1 MHNDFFTKSME
12 LFENKFTQFF
22 NGNYRQKLLKRQNLL
37 LNQVLTFV
45 FVTFSCGLIAQP
57 GKDGAL
63 TVNTTNLV
71 VNRYTRVTADIP
83 IGSNSVTV
91 TDINELNRDGIAYLP
106 SGYNISS
113 SSFSS
118 NALQPGD
125 LILLFQAQG
134 AIINTSNSID
144 YGSVIDLNN
153 CGRYEM
159 AYVGSVSGNTITLD
173 CKTRFAYFA
182 ANYVQCIRIPQ
193 YTTLTVNSG
202 ASIVPIR
209 WGDPAFG
216 GADPSATTRRRGGFL
231 GLLADNIVNNGS
243 INANFAGFR
252 GGTFFNGSPPSGA
265 VFYDDFFYSATFNA
279 GEKGEG
285 IAGYRPDYDAMGGRY
300 GRGAPANAGGGGNG
314 HNAGGGGGANGGDP
328 AGWYRGAGVMN
339 DFGGTC
345 GSPGAWTLDPNYIAN
360 GNALTNSTGG
370 GHGGYTYSASNANAC
385 TQGPSYPS
393 NFVSAGVPLTD
404 NRVIAWGGDLRKALG
419 GLGGRPLVSPAID
432 RQIFFGGGGG
442 AGDGNNDAS
451 SDGGD
456 GGGIVFLVVEG
467 SVTGTGVIQ
476 ANGEAGSDTR
486 GAVGN
491 DAPGGGGAGGTVLLQ
506 AASVASGITINADG
520 GKGGDQFI
528 NLGTE
533 GEGPG
538 GGGSGGAIYMNT
550 PSDASTKTVLGGA
563 NGRTNSLALTEF
575 LANGATSGNLGSIRT
590 TKVYIDFNVCL
601 TDMKVVKT
609 VDELEPVYGDNV
621 TFTLTVT
628 NEGTNDATNVVVDDL
643 LPSGFTFVSATP
655 SHGTYNAVTGVWNVG
670 DMNYPSSPRT
680 IEIIATV
687 NPTGDYTNTAIVS
700 ADQIDPVEEND
711 TSSVT
716 LNPSGCYVSPALGI
730 VNTCINAVMT
740 PITRTTMYATGIG
753 TPTGLPAGVNASWSA
768 DVITISG
775 TPTVAG
781 TYNYSIPLI
790 TDCGTRVAAGVIVV
804 NENTVSATSTRTL
817 CINTA
822 LSPSITRTTTG
833 ATGIGTPSGL
843 PSGVTASWSSNTLTI
858 SGTPTV
864 GGTYN
869 YSIPLTGGC
878 GSVNATGTI
887 VVTTINNTVGAAS
900 SSPTICVNTALTNIT
915 HSTTQAT
922 GIGTPSGLPPGVSA
936 VWSSNVIT
944 IFGAPTS
951 TGVYN
956 YSIPLTGGCGSVSA
970 TGTIRVNGTT
980 TVSNPASIT
989 TCVDAPMSLVR
1000 TTTFASAIGT
1010 VSGLPAGV
1018 TASFSSN
1025 TLTISGTPTALGT
1038 FNYTIQLIN
1047 SSCGN
1052 VNATGTITVVDEN
1065 VPGTPSSNPT
1075 LCINTAISPVIT
1087 RTTGAATGIGT
1098 PTGLPAG
1105 VSASWSA
1112 NVLTVSGTP
1121 TEAGTFNYS
1130 IPLTGG
1136 CGSVNA
1142 TGTITVNA
1150 AVSGTITG
1158 AVPICTGTNSTT
1170 MNITDLVGNVVRW
1183 QFSAVADF
1191 SSGVNNVNN
1200 TTSTL
1205 TINNLSATRYYR
1217 AQLSNGAC
1225 TGNTS
1230 VETITV
1236 IPNNTAGT
1244 APTNPNICINTPLTP
1259 LTRTTTGATGIGT
1272 PSNLPA
1278 GVTASWDS
1286 NVLTLS
1292 GTPTVS
1298 GNFNY
1303 TIPLTGGCGN
1313 VNATGTITV
1322 IAVMS
1327 PGTASS
1333 NPTVCIDNAIP
1344 NITRTTAR
1352 ATGIGTPTGL
1362 PAGVS
1367 ASWASNVLTVSG
1379 TPTESGTFNYSIP
1392 LTGGCG
1398 TVNATGTI
1406 TVRPVSVGGSLA
1418 GSQTVCTG
1426 TNSTTF
1432 TLSGHTGSV
1441 TRWEWSTF
1449 SDFSSGIN
1457 NVNNTSTTLTI
1468 NNLTSTR
1475 YYRAVVTNSPC
1486 ALAYSSTGTV
1496 IVNPVNTAGTAPTNP
1511 NICVNTALTPL
1522 TRTTTGATGIGTPTN
1537 LPAGVSASWNANVL
1551 TLSGTPTVTGNF
1563 NYSIPLT
1570 GGCGT
1575 VNATGT
1581 ITVITQN
1588 TVSGTANQTVCQ
1600 DGSVTITRTTTGA
1613 TGIGTPTGLPSG
1625 VSASWSPYSISITGS
1640 PTSSGTFAYSI
1651 PLSGGCGSAVNATG
1665 TITVTA
1671 LMTASA
1677 PSATPTVCI
1686 GNAITNITHTT
1697 ARATGIGTPTG
1708 LPAGVSAS
1716 YLSNTIT
1723 VSGTPTESGT
1733 FNYSIPLT
1741 GGCGTVAATGTIV
1754 VSPAATA
1761 GTISGDTE
1769 MSCSGGTIVL
1779 TLTGESGDIQ
1789 WQSSLDNISFNDIVG
1804 ETGDTYTAED
1814 LVNTTYYRT
1823 VVTNGVCSS
1832 TSAVHT
1838 ITLDSEPGLISGES
1852 NACSIEN
1859 STLLTLTGSTGSVQ
1873 WQSSTNNVS
1882 FFNISGAT
1890 STTYTAEDLT
1900 VTTYFR
1906 VSVIDGLCSS
1916 FSPVHTL
1923 TIVEPS
1929 ISDPSLANGDYV
1941 WRGSGVNST
1950 DSVDWMVPSN
1960 WLIYDGSDFSVAS
1973 SLPTKDIN
1981 VFIPSVSTCFV
1992 ANPTIFADVTPVSK
2006 NLTILPSG
2014 HLTMQTGKLSVAGN
2028 WENNGIFTCG
2038 TGEVIFIE
2046 EGYHT
2051 IGGTV
2056 SVNAFHDFR
2065 MNKPNDGETRSVA
2078 YLLKQ
2083 ATISGKLTLTVGLFD
2098 INVFSIDMDD
2108 REVLGGGQ
2116 NTYVR
2121 TSSSGFL
2128 RRNMGSAYDNLEG
2141 GYVRFPVGRSRYN
2154 PCWMNNSGTSDK
2166 FSVRVF
2172 DKVTDNSLEESP
2184 MTTLPA
2190 VERTWIIE
2198 EQTDGGS
2205 NVEMR
2210 LYWNGTVSERIE
2222 EINSF
2227 DYNTAYI
2234 AHYDAFSL
2242 VDWENKGGS
2251 APSGPGYAL
2260 QTGISDFSPFTISSE
2275 GGLGWNTPLP
2285 VELSSFNAI
2294 CSDENNNVEV
2304 TWTTDSESNSS
2315 HFELFKSHNGVD
2327 WRLFETVSAANNSI
2341 SKLTYFVEDNE
2352 PRIGLNYYQLKQFDI
2367 DGKFEVYPAIF
2378 VDCESLNDIV
2388 LTTRPNPSSG
2398 DFFLTFFNETVLK
2411 SVEIVIT
2418 DAKGLTVKT
2427 IRRDIESGINNLWI
2441 NGSELNTGVY
2451 FVRIETPELKGKVV
2465 RQVIH

>member
-1 MHNDFFTKSME
+1 MNSDLASRKFDFLKSFSR
-12 LFENKFTQFF
+12 LLINKKNSMVSNSFRKNQ
-22 NGNYRQKLLKRQNLL
+22 LINLL
-37 LNQVLTFV
+37 IFVLVSLSNVLF
-45 FVTFSCGLIAQP
+45 AQP

-63 TVNTTNLV
+63 TVSSTNLV

-118 NALQPGD
+118 NALEPGD

-144 YGSVIDLNN
+144 YGSVVDLNN

-265 VFYDDFFYSATFNA
+265 VFYDDFFYSSTFNA

-345 GSPGAWTLDPNYIAN
+345 GSPGAWALDPNYIAN

-370 GHGGYTYSASNANAC
+370 GHGGYTFSSSNANAC
-385 TQGPSYPS
+385 TQGPSYPA

-404 NRVIAWGGDLRKALG
+404 NRVTAWGGDLRKALG

-442 AGDGNNDAS
+442 AGDGNNNAS

-486 GAVGN
+486 GSVGN

-538 GGGSGGAIYMNT
+538 GGGSGGAIYMNS
-550 PSDASTKTVLGGA
+550 PSDASTKTVAGGV
-563 NGRTNSLALTEF
+563 NGRTNSLGTTEF
-575 LANGATSGNLGSIRT
+575 LANGATSGNSGSLRT
-590 TKVYIDFNVCL
+590 TSVEINFNLCL
-601 TDMKVVKT
+601 TDLAIVKT
-609 VDELEPVYGDNV
+609 VDEMSPVFGDNV

-628 NEGTNDATNVVVDDL
+628 NEGTNDATNVVVNDL
-643 LPSGFTFVSATP
+643 LPSGFTYVSSTP
-655 SHGTYNAVTGVWNVG
+655 SHGTYDEITGIWTIGNLP
-670 DMNYPSSPRT
+670 YPSSSRT
-680 IEIIATV
+680 LQIVAQV
-687 NPTGDYTNTAIVS
+687 NLSGSYTNTATVS
-700 ADQIDPVEEND
+700 ADEPDPEEDNNE
-711 TSSVT
+711 SSVT
-716 LNPSGCYVSPALGI
+716 LTPTNCSVTPASSSPT
-730 VNTCINAVMT
+730 VCINEALSS
-740 PITRTTMYATGIG
+740 PITHTTNNATGIG
-753 TPTGLPAGVNASWSA
+753 TPSGLPSGVTASWSA

-775 TPTVAG
+775 TPSVAG
-781 TYNYSIPLI
+781 TFNYTIPLI
-790 TDCGTRVAAGVIVV
+790 TDCGSLAATGTITV
-804 NENTVSATSTRTL
+804 NQNTVSSTTTRTL

-822 LSPSITRTTTG
+822 LTPAITRTTTG

-843 PSGVTASWSSNTLTI
+843 PSGVSASWASNTLTI

-887 VVTTINNTVGAAS
+887 VVTTLNNTVGAAS

-956 YSIPLTGGCGSVSA
+956 YSIPLSGGCGNVSA
-970 TGTIRVNGTT
+970 TGTIRVNGAT

-1000 TTTFASAIGT
+1000 TTTFASAMGT

-1038 FNYTIQLIN
+1038 FNYSIQLIN
-1047 SSCGN
+1047 SGCGN
-1052 VNATGTITVVDEN
+1052 VNATGTITVVSEN

-1142 TGTITVNA
+1142 TGTITVNPLNTVTPGTTTNLCVNTA
-1150 AVSGTITG
+1150 ISPVITHNTTGATGRSTSGTNLPSGVTSSWSGDVLTISGTPTNVGTSNYTITLTGGCGTIVATGTIIRTANNTVSGAAG
-1158 AVPICTGTNSTT
+1158 
-1170 MNITDLVGNVVRW
+1170 GNNR
-1183 QFSAVADF
+1183 
-1191 SSGVNNVNN
+1191 
-1200 TTSTL
+1200 
-1205 TINNLSATRYYR
+1205 
-1217 AQLSNGAC
+1217 
-1225 TGNTS
+1225 
-1230 VETITV
+1230 TV
-1236 IPNNTAGT
+1236 
-1244 APTNPNICINTPLTP
+1244 CINSPMTSIV
-1259 LTRTTTGATGIGT
+1259 RTTTGATGIGT
-1272 PSNLPA
+1272 PTGLPD
-1278 GVTASWDS
+1278 GVTASWD
-1286 NVLTLS
+1286 
-1292 GTPTVS
+1292 
-1298 GNFNY
+1298 
-1303 TIPLTGGCGN
+1303 
-1313 VNATGTITV
+1313 A
-1322 IAVMS
+1322 
-1327 PGTASS
+1327 
-1333 NPTVCIDNAIP
+1333 NAIT
-1344 NITRTTAR
+1344 I
-1352 ATGIGTPTGL
+1352 
-1362 PAGVS
+1362 
-1367 ASWASNVLTVSG
+1367 SG
-1379 TPTESGTFNYSIP
+1379 TPTESGTFNYSVP

-1406 TVRPVSVGGSLA
+1406 TVNPMNTVSA
-1418 GSQTVCTG
+1418 GSSSPTLCINTAMTAITHTTTG
-1426 TNSTTF
+1426 ATGRST
-1432 TLSGHTGSV
+1432 
-1441 TRWEWSTF
+1441 
-1449 SDFSSGIN
+1449 
-1457 NVNNTSTTLTI
+1457 
-1468 NNLTSTR
+1468 
-1475 YYRAVVTNSPC
+1475 
-1486 ALAYSSTGTV
+1486 SSTGLPSGVSSSWSGGVLTISGTPTV
-1496 IVNPVNTAGTAPTNP
+1496 AGTFNYNILLTGGCGSVFATGTIIVTPNNTAGTAPANP
-1511 NICVNTALTPL
+1511 NICVNTSLTPL
-1522 TRTTTGATGIGTPTN
+1522 TRITTGATGIGTPSG
-1537 LPAGVSASWNANVL
+1537 LPAGVSASWSSNVL
-1551 TLSGTPTVTGNF
+1551 TLSGTPTATGNF

-1600 DGSVTITRTTTGA
+1600 DGSVTITRPTTGA

-1625 VSASWSPYSISITGS
+1625 VSASWSPYQISITGS

-1789 WQSSLDNISFNDIVG
+1789 WQSSLDNISFNDIIG

-1838 ITLDSEPGLISGES
+1838 ISLDSEPGSISGGIS
-1852 NACSIEN
+1852 ACSVEN
-1859 STLLTLTGSTGSVQ
+1859 STLLTLTGYSGSLQ

-1890 STTYTAEDLT
+1890 SATYTAEDLT

-1906 VSVIDGLCSS
+1906 VLVTEGACSS

-1981 VFIPSVSTCFV
+1981 VFIPSVSTCFM
-1992 ANPTIFADVTPVSK
+1992 ANPHIFTDVTPASK

-2014 HLTMQTGKLSVAGN
+2014 HLTMHTGKLSVAGN

-2046 EGYHT
+2046 EGFHT

-2056 SVNAFHDFR
+2056 NVNAFYDFR
-2065 MNKPNDGETRSVA
+2065 MNKPKTGQNHGVA

-2083 ATISGKLTLTVGLFD
+2083 ATIGGKMTLDQGLFD

-2108 REVLGGGQ
+2108 REIIGGSH
-2116 NTYVR
+2116 NSYVR
-2121 TSSSGFL
+2121 TSSTGFL
-2128 RRNMGSAYDNLEG
+2128 RRIVHESVNNDDGGSH
-2141 GYVRFPVGRSRYN
+2141 VRFPVGRSRYN
-2154 PCWMNNSGTSDK
+2154 PAHLDNSGVLDK
-2166 FSVRVF
+2166 FSIRVF

-2184 MTTLPA
+2184 LTGLPA

-2198 EQTDGGS
+2198 EGTDGGS
-2205 NVEMR
+2205 NVDLQ
-2210 LYWNGTVSERIE
+2210 LYWNGTLESRIE

-2234 AHYDAFSL
+2234 AHYDAYTL
-2242 VDWENKGGS
+2242 QDWENKGGS
-2251 APSGPGYAL
+2251 APGGPGYA
-2260 QTGISDFSPFTISSE
+2260 QQNGINDFSPFTISSE
-2275 GGLGWNTPLP
+2275 GGLGWTEPLP
-2285 VELSSFNAI
+2285 VELSSFNAV
-2294 CSDENNNVEV
+2294 CSSENNVINVN
-2304 TWTTDSESNSS
+2304 WSTDSESNSS
-2315 HFELFKSHNGVD
+2315 HFELFKSHNGID
-2327 WRLFETVSAANNSI
+2327 WRLFESVPAANHSMT
-2341 SKLTYFVEDNE
+2341 KLFYSVNDDE
-2352 PRIGLNYYQLKQFDI
+2352 PRIGLNYYQLRQFDN
-2367 DGKFEVYPAIF
+2367 DGKFEIYPAIF
-2378 VDCESLNDIV
+2378 TDCESIDENI

-2411 SVEIVIT
+2411 SVNIVVT
-2418 DAKGLTVKT
+2418 DAKGVAIKSVQ
-2427 IRRDIESGINNLWI
+2427 RDIESGVNNLMM
-2441 NGSELNTGVY
+2441 NGSDWNPGIY
-2451 FVRIETPELKGKVV
+2451 FIRIETPELRGKVI
-2465 RQVIH
+2465 RHVIQ